1 MTDGKHIG
9 VDASLDKQNELIAK
23 MPKDQLRSLF
33 YLFSG
38 KPDSRIK
45 VYSSPVHLTHA
56 DIVELNDCIS
66 RKLKTHSIDAQITSV
81 KVGYDGSNISEFGT
95 WAEFQGHHWQE
106 AECVEEVVVK
116 WDFLVKI
123 DSYVVPQRHT
133 LLVRISTDIKPGKII
148 QLLSSGNSDEFDQ
161 FDMFSSPAFCRVD
174 FINAQISKE
183 LINEV
188 SEWYRGR
195 KSPVLIP
202 EMYYWFKKRRN
213 GIAFIIDNWLLLSW
227 TLVVAAFLLWTNQG
241 LFNGQ
246 TPVHILGVSVFL
258 AVYSLRP
265 VAHLTH
271 MMGSWVFKTL
281 KELEG
286 SRVVF
291 EFTSGDR
298 KKIAELKNENRKQGR
313 KFLWNSFWAV
323 FLNIFAAIIYTILFT
338 KSGV

>member
-1 MTDGKHIG
+1 MTDGK
-9 VDASLDKQNELIAK
+9 VVNADSSPEKQNELIAK

-45 VYSSPVHLTHA
+45 VFSSPVYLTPA

-66 RKLKTHSIDAQITSV
+66 RKLRTHSVDAQITSV
-81 KVGYDGSNISEFGT
+81 KVGYDGADINEFGT
-95 WAEFQGHHWQE
+95 WAEFQNHHWQE
-106 AECVEEVVVK
+106 PESVEEVVVK

-123 DSYVVPQRHT
+123 DTYASPQRHT
-133 LLVRISTDIKPGKII
+133 LLVRISTDIKPGKVI
-148 QLLSSGNSDEFDQ
+148 QMLSSGNVDEFDQ
-161 FDMFSSPAFCRVD
+161 FDMFASPAFCRVD

-188 SEWYRGR
+188 SDWYRGR
-195 KSPVLIP
+195 KSPILIP
-202 EMYYWFKKRRN
+202 EAYYWLKKKRQI
-213 GIAFIIDNWLLLSW
+213 IAFIMDNWLLLSW
-227 TLVVAAFLLWTNQG
+227 ALLVAAFLLWANQH
-241 LFNGQ
+241 LYKGQ
-246 TPVHILGVSVFL
+246 TPIHILGVAVFL
-258 AVYSLRP
+258 SIYSLRP
-265 VAHLTH
+265 IARMTH
-271 MMGSWVFKTL
+271 ATASWLYNTL

-298 KKIAELKNENRKQGR
+298 KKIAELKGENRKQGR
-313 KFLWNSFWAV
+313 KFFWNSFWAIL
-323 FLNIFAAIIYTILFT
+323 LNIVAAVIYTVLFT